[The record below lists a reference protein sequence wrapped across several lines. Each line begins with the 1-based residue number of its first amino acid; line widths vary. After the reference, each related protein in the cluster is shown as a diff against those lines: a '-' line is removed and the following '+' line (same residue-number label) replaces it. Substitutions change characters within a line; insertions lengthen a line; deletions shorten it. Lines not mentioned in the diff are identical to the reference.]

1 MCVLLR
7 VLLFDFTSWCFVLSF
22 VLSCNCHASPGGKTR
37 SERCRTNELR
47 VLAAGGEM
55 GPIATECHQ
64 QTVQALSVTAPTL
77 ELVSAV
83 AVVRC
88 FLFLDYD
95 RDNDDDEKNHNATD
109 DE

>member
-1 MCVLLR
+1 
-7 VLLFDFTSWCFVLSF
+7 
-22 VLSCNCHASPGGKTR
+22 
-37 SERCRTNELR
+37 
-47 VLAAGGEM
+47 M
-55 GPIATECHQ
+55 GPIATECPQ
-64 QTVQALSVTAPTL
+64 QTVQALNVTALTL